1 LLTEFLISGVPHHSV
16 EDVGSCFLVA
26 VWVRK
31 TVENCVGDVLA
42 DTRKKA
48 IAPAF
53 QVLTVQSLVHV
64 LRYQSRQ
71 YSGSDSLIKQI
82 IFQLRIEYSLYI
94 DKPLDQIILVFQVL
108 RQFRM
113 HDTEKSLENDA
124 DQLRSLFIKACK
136 ALLYQIFEFRKV
148 VSYKIF
154 CLGPFVWMSTI
165 FICLGD
171 LAAKCHRCEYP

>member
-1 LLTEFLISGVPHHSV
+1 MTEFLVSGVPHDSV
-16 EDVGSCFLVA
+16 EDVRGCFLVT
-26 VWVRK
+26 VWIGK
-31 TVENCVGDVLA
+31 AVENCVGDVLA
-42 DTRKKA
+42 DTAEKTVT
-48 IAPAF
+48 PAF

-82 IFQLRIEYSLYI
+82 IFQLRIENSLYI
-94 DKPLDQIILVFQVL
+94 DKPLDQIILVFQVF

-124 DQLRSLFIKACK
+124 NQLRSLFIKACK
-136 ALLYQIFEFRKV
+136 ALLYQIFEFREV

-154 CLGPFVWMSTI
+154 CLGPFVGMSTV
-165 FICLGD
+165 FICLGN